1 MLKYYFLRIYM
12 IKTDLNLI
20 ISHAGT
26 VIDSYL
32 KCAPCSAAPIRD
44 VSRPVSRNVRRN
56 NRIIHYFMMTNISFS
71 GQSWSVE

>member
-32 KCAPCSAAPIRD
+32 KGAPCSAAPIRD
-44 VSRPVSRNVRRN
+44 VSRNVRRD
-56 NRIIHYFMMTNISFS
+56 NRIIHYFMMTNIRFS